1 MAATNKF
8 DVIPRGGTSG
18 SDWVEEQPGDT
29 EPTKQ
34 LASEVGD
41 LVERLVSSLLVS
53 PEPTKPAQLLRA
65 DEVAEL
71 LNTNSQVVYRL
82 ARTQE
87 LPAINL
93 GARMLR
99 FTEGSISDFIKRGG
113 VRTAA

>member
-1 MAATNKF
+1 MVTTKI
-8 DVIPRGGTSG
+8 DVVARDRTSV
-18 SDWVEEQPGDT
+18 SDVVEEQPSDT

-41 LVERLVSSLLVS
+41 LVGRLVSMLVS

-71 LNTNSQVVYRL
+71 LNTNLQVVYRL
-82 ARTQE
+82 ARNQE

-99 FTEGSISDFIKRGG
+99 FTEGSISEFIKRGG

>member
-1 MAATNKF
+1 MATITKIDAVSRSATS
-8 DVIPRGGTSG
+8 RSTLG
-18 SDWVEEQPGDT
+18 EEQPNET

-41 LVERLVSSLLVS
+41 LVERLVSMLVS
-53 PEPTKPAQLLRA
+53 PKPTKLPQLLRA

-71 LNTNSQVVYRL
+71 LNTNLQVVYRL
-82 ARTQE
+82 ARNQE

-99 FTEGSISDFIKRGG
+99 FTEGSISEFIKRGG
-113 VRTAA
+113 IRTAA

>member
-1 MAATNKF
+1 MAAINKF
-8 DVIPRGGTSG
+8 DVIRRGGTSG

-41 LVERLVSSLLVS
+41 LVERLVSLLVS
-53 PEPTKPAQLLRA
+53 PEPTKPGQLLRA

-93 GARMLR
+93 GERMLR
-99 FTEGSISDFIKRGG
+99 FTEVSISDFIKRGG

>member
-1 MAATNKF
+1 MASITKIDA
-8 DVIPRGGTSG
+8 VSRSATSG
-18 SDWVEEQPGDT
+18 LTLDEEQPSDAD
-29 EPTKQ
+29 PTKQ

-41 LVERLVSSLLVS
+41 LVERLVSMAIS
-53 PEPTKPAQLLRA
+53 PTPTKAAHLLKA

-82 ARTQE
+82 ARNQE

>member
-1 MAATNKF
+1 MATMRKI
-8 DVIPRGGTSG
+8 DRVSRGATSG
-18 SDWVEEQPGDT
+18 LSLDEEQPSDI

-41 LVERLVSSLLVS
+41 LVESLVSLLVS
-53 PEPTKPAQLLRA
+53 PEPTKQGQLLRA

-71 LNTNSQVVYRL
+71 LNTNLQVVYRL
-82 ARTQE
+82 ARKQE

-99 FTEGSISDFIKRGG
+99 FTQGAVFEFIKRGG

>member
-1 MAATNKF
+1 MVTTKF
-8 DVIPRGGTSG
+8 DVMARDG
-18 SDWVEEQPGDT
+18 SSESDVVEEQPSDT

-34 LASEVGD
+34 LASEVGN
-41 LVERLVSSLLVS
+41 LVERLVSLLVS
-53 PEPTKPAQLLRA
+53 PEPTKPAHLLRA

-71 LNTNSQVVYRL
+71 LNTNLQVVYRL
-82 ARTQE
+82 ARNQE

-99 FTEGSISDFIKRGG
+99 FTESSISEFIKRGG

>member
-1 MAATNKF
+1 MATLTKIDA
-8 DVIPRGGTSG
+8 VSRSATSG
-18 SDWVEEQPGDT
+18 STLGEEQPSGT

-41 LVERLVSSLLVS
+41 LVERLMLMLVS

-65 DEVAEL
+65 AEVAEL
-71 LNTNSQVVYRL
+71 LKTNSQVVYRL
-82 ARTQE
+82 ARDQE

-99 FTEGSISDFIKRGG
+99 FTEGSISEFIKRGG

>member
-1 MAATNKF
+1 MCTTKI
-8 DVIPRGGTSG
+8 DVMGLDPALE
-18 SDWVEEQPGDT
+18 SDVVEEQPRDAD
-29 EPTKQ
+29 PNKQ
-34 LASEVGD
+34 LASEVGE
-41 LVERLVSSLLVS
+41 LVERLVSMVIS
-53 PEPTKPAQLLRA
+53 PTPPKPAQLLKA